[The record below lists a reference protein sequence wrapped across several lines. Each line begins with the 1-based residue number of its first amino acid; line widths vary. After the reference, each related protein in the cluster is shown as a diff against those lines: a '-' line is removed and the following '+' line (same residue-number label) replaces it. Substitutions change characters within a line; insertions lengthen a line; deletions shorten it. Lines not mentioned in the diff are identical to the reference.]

1 MNAKTFVEHF
11 KKEKDWQMNDYFSD
25 ETKTV
30 AGSIIKSMNLS
41 EEQLEK
47 LKLAF
52 ESSLTD
58 TYYTILL
65 ALDGAAGIGGMQE
78 TFKIY
83 DEKNQLVSE
92 CGDIEAEA
100 YEQFHEN

>member
-47 LKLAF
+47 LKL
-52 ESSLTD
+52 L
-58 TYYTILL
+58 IR
-65 ALDGAAGIGGMQE
+65 Q
-78 TFKIY
+78 
-83 DEKNQLVSE
+83 
-92 CGDIEAEA
+92 
-100 YEQFHEN
+100 